1 MIDGVDRFGFIFL
14 HVVNLW
20 PIGSSLSVPAW
31 FIFSHPLPAFF
42 LSVSLNFAKVA
53 VFAIPVA
60 VVSVSGIASSVES
73 GLIASASGVEISS
86 VLSTGLIVFGS
97 GPSLV
102 ESCDVVI
109 FLFIGIFLLSEFV
122 DQGWAF
128 ALELA
133 LGCGCYLVHPL
144 DGDGLLFLLGHHRS
158 EFWRKCRFEQVH
170 FEKVDP
176 HCVVLPQEPPE
187 SVVGNSSIDVVV
199 WVRDFGVVFIEALPD
214 DSCSPCDAGE

>member
-31 FIFSHPLPAFF
+31 FIFSHPLPAFL

-97 GPSLV
+97 GPSSV
-102 ESCDVVI
+102 ESCDVVV

-133 LGCGCYLVHPL
+133 LGCGCYLVHSFN
-144 DGDGLLFLLGHHRS
+144 GDGLLLLLGYDRS
-158 EFWRKCRFEQVH
+158 EFWRECRFEKVH
-170 FEKVDP
+170 LEEVDP
-176 HCVVLPQEPPE
+176 HGVVLSQEPPE

-199 WVRDFGVVFIEALPD
+199 RVRDFGVVFVD

>member
-31 FIFSHPLPAFF
+31 FIFSHPLPAFL

-73 GLIASASGVEISS
+73 GLIASTSGVEISS

-133 LGCGCYLVHPL
+133 LGCGCYLVHSFN
-144 DGDGLLFLLGHHRS
+144 GDGLLLLLGHHRS
-158 EFWRKCRFEQVH
+158 EFWRKCRFKKVH

-176 HCVVLPQEPPE
+176 HCVVLSQEPPE
-187 SVVGNSSIDVVV
+187 SVVGNSSIDVVMR
-199 WVRDFGVVFIEALPD
+199 VRDFGVVVIEVLPD
-214 DSCSPCDAGE
+214 DSGSPGDASE